1 MGEVKGLDFHHV
13 LIYPTKPMEKWI
25 KDTNSELSGR
35 HELKLYVAV
44 TRANISTG
52 IIVPKFFDVDNSMIQ
67 YWPNEII

>member
-25 KDTNSELSGR
+25 KDTNSELSGEAR
-35 HELKLYVAV
+35 AKLYVAV
-44 TRANISTG
+44 TRADISTG
-52 IIVPKFFDVDNSMIQ
+52 IIVPNDFDVDNSMIQ